1 MFRSLLARLMAL
13 ALWSS
18 AVATPAVAAPVVNLL
33 KNPGFESPLVHHP
46 WMPAAWDTFA
56 SGLPTVFF
64 GRDTMLAH
72 GGHYSVSVANL
83 SNRIPMWHNWSQV
96 IAVGK
101 ESWGKDLVFSVW
113 SRSASVQGRGYI
125 LVQAYRDT
133 IQRMAMTWGID
144 REAASE
150 RMHIN
155 KLDDPFQN
163 LAWKR
168 LYFSDTETE
177 WVKREVRVY
186 CPPLVNVIFVRCGL
200 LGTGQIMFDDAS
212 LTYAAPRPPDPI
224 AENVNLLADP
234 SFERTGD
241 DWEYSLPPYDGLIA
255 EVDSSVAHSGK
266 TAMHVESGV
275 DGIVEARAGVCQSI
289 VNRALSGKRMRV
301 TAYVKTDSLG
311 AVPYV
316 IVYCSTAGGDVRE
329 STPREISGTVDWTK
343 ITHEFDVPK
352 NTYMVWAW
360 FVYDAPAHGKLWWDD
375 ASLEVV
381 GPALTAGTKPIKPLP
396 DR

>member
-1 MFRSLLARLMAL
+1 
-13 ALWSS
+13 
-18 AVATPAVAAPVVNLL
+18 
-33 KNPGFESPLVHHP
+33 
-46 WMPAAWDTFA
+46 
-56 SGLPTVFF
+56 
-64 GRDTMLAH
+64 
-72 GGHYSVSVANL
+72 
-83 SNRIPMWHNWSQV
+83 
-96 IAVGK
+96 
-101 ESWGKDLVFSVW
+101 
-113 SRSASVQGRGYI
+113 
-125 LVQAYRDT
+125 
-133 IQRMAMTWGID
+133 
-144 REAASE
+144 
-150 RMHIN
+150 MHIN

-168 LYFSDTETE
+168 MYFSDTETE

-200 LGTGQIMFDDAS
+200 LGTGQVMFDDAS

-266 TAMHVESGV
+266 AAMYVESGV

-329 STPREISGTVDWTK
+329 SPPREISGTVDWTK